1 MKEIAPLAAEKSFAE
16 LNDFQKESVLAVMTA
31 DAFDQLHRTLRSAAT
46 LDADVAPPPAL
57 AARLRHH
64 MAEYTSAPTK
74 KPFLHRVS
82 HIRVPVWQ
90 AAAAILLAL
99 VIGQIHAKR
108 DASLPASPAPLVQTI
123 VRTDTV
129 FLEKI
134 KWKERIV
141 FRKSASPMPAGQ
153 ESNSPGFAVEMLQPA
168 PAVNFLPTTTPEYSA
183 SGTPIGEQPELLQ
196 FFTQPGH

>member
-1 MKEIAPLAAEKSFAE
+1 MRDIAPLAAEKSFAD
-16 LNDFQKESVLAVMTA
+16 LNTQEKECVLAVMTA

-57 AARLRHH
+57 AARLRHR
-64 MAEYTSAPTK
+64 MAEHRPAPAQ
-74 KPFLHRVS
+74 KPFLQRIA

-90 AAAAILLAL
+90 AAAAVLFVLA
-99 VIGQIHAKR
+99 VGQWRKTEQ
-108 DASLPASPAPLVQTI
+108 PVTVSPAPLVKTI

-153 ESNSPGFAVEMLQPA
+153 ESISPGFAAEIPQPA